1 MIAKLVRNPRKSA
14 SKATRIG
21 SLLAYIAAPETE
33 DAREKSTA
41 YLARGFLASTPTAHA
56 VEMTALA
63 EAAAR
68 SADPVT
74 HYVFSWPAD
83 ERPDEKHLG
92 GLLDILVDELDACE
106 RPKGLRRD
114 HTFADHQVVA
124 ALHEDTEHVHAHV
137 VISRVDPVSERA
149 VKVPFAVDVAQRACA
164 RVEHAQGWRTEDGKR
179 WRVDDA
185 GDIVRTARGAR
196 HAPRRPT
203 HRDLRHEQQTGC
215 PSATRIAIDRALPLI
230 ARAGTWP
237 ELHAQLGYA
246 GMAYVRSGPGAVVMI
261 GDTPVKTSRIDTAAG
276 LEPLVK
282 RLGPFEA
289 PAGRKPHPLTK
300 QELAEL
306 VAGAS
311 SWDQLHTNLAGRN
324 CAYERKGSGAI
335 VHGPAGEWKASD
347 LARSASLKRL
357 EARLGPYT
365 EAPADP
371 PPGRDE
377 RRLIRTTP
385 EEAARRIT
393 QANDWGELHYDLR
406 VVGAAYTP
414 KGSGAMV
421 WLGDRE
427 MKASDVSRH
436 ATLARLERRLGPFM
450 APYAYDAESTDAA
463 MVDRMYNHDKQRR
476 TALAER
482 DDAADDEQQTHR
494 KILAEI
500 DASEQAELRDSA
512 TYFPLPANRDEDE
525 DEPAKG
531 GAEPTTGASVNAA
544 EAHLRRNLAEI
555 DEREQAELRNAAEEH
570 LRKNLAEIDEREQA
584 ELRNAAEA
592 HLLHDAVRLAIERKA
607 RRARA
612 KENRRYATAL
622 AALARR
628 FTTATSKFGWLLAAD
643 WLQPAD
649 GWDSTERDATIRPC
663 QQTSA
668 DTAVETHVDDVTALR
683 VGDRVEYRDR
693 NDDLVCAD
701 LGPEIIVRHPSARE
715 RQLAGLRLAAT
726 KWPGA
731 PVEVVDLPPPG
742 EAQLLDDK
750 RPRVIEDI
758 HEAIRA
764 LHEIAQRVER
774 KREEIHRATGIDTR
788 RRRDDGP
795 EL

>member
-1 MIAKLVRNPRKSA
+1 MIVKKIRNPAKAA
-14 SKATRIG
+14 SLATRV
-21 SLLAYIAAPETE
+21 SALVAYVRAPETE
-33 DAREKSTA
+33 NAGEKCTHYGTVGLISLDPDEHA
-41 YLARGFLASTPTAHA
+41 EEMIDLARTAH
-56 VEMTALA
+56 
-63 EAAAR
+63 R
-68 SADPVT
+68 SRDPII
-74 HYVFSWPAD
+74 HYVLSWPED
-83 ERPDEKHLG
+83 EHPTKAQVDDAVTLFLDEIDTL
-92 GLLDILVDELDACE
+92 
-106 RPKGLRRD
+106 PKPPKLR
-114 HTFADHQVVA
+114 ADHSWHDHQWVY
-124 ALHEDTEHVHAHV
+124 ALHEDTDHMHVHLV
-137 VISRVDPVSERA
+137 GNRVDPRSNRA
-149 VKVPFAVDVAQRACA
+149 LKINRGFDADAGIRAGA
-164 RVEHAQGWRTEDGKR
+164 RIEHVQGWAIEPNKR
-179 WRVDDA
+179 YELVDDPA
-185 GDIVRTARGAR
+185 GAKVVRASAGAR
-196 HAPRRPT
+196 HAPKRPT
-203 HRDLRHEQQTGC
+203 QRDLRTERQTGQ

-246 GMAYVRSGPGAVVMI
+246 GMAYVRSGPGAVVMV
-261 GDTPVKTSRIDTAAG
+261 GDVAVKTSRIDTAAG

-282 RLGPFEA
+282 RLGPFES
-289 PAGRKPHPLTK
+289 PTGRKPHPLTK

-335 VHGPAGEWKASD
+335 VRGPAGEWKASD

-385 EEAARRIT
+385 EEVARRIT
-393 QANDWGELHYDLR
+393 QANNWGDLHFDLR
-406 VVGAAYTP
+406 AVGATYTP
-414 KGSGAMV
+414 KGSGAVV
-421 WLGDRE
+421 WLGDRAV
-427 MKASDVSRH
+427 KASDVSRH
-436 ATLARLERRLGPFM
+436 ATLARLERRLGPFQ
-450 APYAYDAESTDAA
+450 AAYAEGAETTGAA
-463 MVDRMYNHDKQRR
+463 MVDRLYNGDKQRR

-482 DDAADDEQQTHR
+482 DDAATDEHETHR

-500 DASEQAELRDSA
+500 DEREQAELRDSA
-512 TYFPLPANRDEDE
+512 TYFPPPASARTPPANRDEDE

-544 EAHLRRNLAEI
+544 EA
-555 DEREQAELRNAAEEH
+555 H

-628 FTTATSKFGWLLAAD
+628 FTTATSKFGWLLVYEVD
-643 WLQPAD
+643 GWLKPAD

-693 NDDLVCAD
+693 NDDLACAD

-774 KREEIHRATGIDTR
+774 KRKEIHRASGIDTR
-788 RRRDDGP
+788 QRRRDDPRGR
-795 EL
+795 